1 MEVKVLGA
9 LEASV
14 NGQSVVPTADKPR
27 QLLALL
33 ALSANQVIPASQL
46 MEELWGEE
54 LPRSAMTTL
63 QTYIL
68 RIRRNIDDALDP
80 KPVRGP
86 KEILATRNG
95 GYLMDALPGSVDALE
110 YERCAVAGRRA
121 FERGDDDTAVRLFRQ
136 GLALWRGPALVD
148 TCAGRFLEIEAT
160 RLEESRLGDLE
171 RRIEAE
177 LRLGL
182 HADLTIELTTLIA
195 RYPLH
200 EGLHAQC
207 MVALYRAG
215 RPARALSAYTALRRN
230 LVNELGID
238 PSLRL
243 QRLHCAILAG
253 DPILDRHDTT
263 CRRVLDLFV
272 CCGSSDTRK

>member
-9 LEASV
+9 LEATV
-14 NGQSVVPTADKPR
+14 NGESIAPTADKPR

-33 ALSANQVIPASQL
+33 ALSANQVLPAAKL
-46 MEELWGEE
+46 MEELWGED
-54 LPRSAMTTL
+54 LPRSATTTL

-68 RIRRNIDDALDP
+68 RIRRNIDDALGANA
-80 KPVRGP
+80 VRGS

-110 YERCAVAGRRA
+110 YERFAVAGRRA
-121 FERGDDDTAVRLFRQ
+121 FDRGEDDTAVRLFRQ

-148 TCAGRFLEIEAT
+148 TCAGRFLGIEAT
-160 RLEESRLGDLE
+160 RLEESRLGDVE
-171 RRIEAE
+171 CRIEAE

-182 HADLTIELTTLIA
+182 HAELAAELTTLIA
-195 RYPLH
+195 RHPLH

-215 RPARALSAYTALRRN
+215 RPARALSAYAALRRN
-230 LVNELGID
+230 LVKELGID
-238 PSLRL
+238 PSPRLRN
-243 QRLHCAILAG
+243 LHCAILGG
-253 DPILDRHDTT
+253 DPVLDGHDTT

-272 CCGSSDTRK
+272 CRGGAGTRG